1 MDQQALVEYR
11 YQAVREVL
19 AGSPITQVAAQYG
32 TSRQSLH
39 TWRSRF
45 EAEGKAG
52 LEDRSRRPRTSP
64 SRLLP
69 AVESLIC

>member
-45 EAEGKAG
+45 EAEGKGRAG
-52 LEDRSRRPRTSP
+52 GSVPASADQSQTAAAVGV
-64 SRLLP
+64 RL
-69 AVESLIC
+69 